1 MKEKDQTET
10 GFTDRQ
16 QRLLVELVRT
26 PDIQAAAQAAGVG
39 RSTVYRWLS
48 EPEFAAAL
56 QQARDATY
64 DEALNAL
71 KSLTERATH
80 KLAGLMETEDDRLLR
95 HVCNDVLRHA
105 IKTRELDRI
114 EARLDAIEHL
124 LTPLNPEHQ

>member
-1 MKEKDQTET
+1 MKEKDPVEL
-10 GFTDRQ
+10 TDRQ

-39 RSTVYRWLS
+39 RSTIYRWLNT
-48 EPEFAAAL
+48 PEFAAAL
-56 QQARDATY
+56 RRASDATY

-80 KLAGLMETEDDRLLR
+80 KLAGLMETEDERLLR

-114 EARLDAIEHL
+114 EVRLDAIEQL
-124 LTPLNPEHQ
+124 LQSLNQENP